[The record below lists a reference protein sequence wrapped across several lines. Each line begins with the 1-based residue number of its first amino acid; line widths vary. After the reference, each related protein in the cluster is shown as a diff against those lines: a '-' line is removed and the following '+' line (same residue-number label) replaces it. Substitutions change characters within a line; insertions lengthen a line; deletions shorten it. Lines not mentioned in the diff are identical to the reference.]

1 MRKTYFCQRLAR
13 KQMKP
18 FSFVL
23 IAQYNCKLFVHN
35 AMSESDILWFM
46 PFEPYR
52 YDTTEQSTRRIYRR
66 SDPPDIA
73 SAVAVAKEQMCIRD
87 RSWTSPCPFAAPS
100 VNCTPTTPVCPA
112 AVSYTHLDVYK
123 RQPLYCVHG
132 VSPDEMKPADCS
144 MPVCVC
150 TCWSPSRLPSV

>member
-23 IAQYNCKLFVHN
+23 VAQYNCKLFVHN

-46 PFEPYR
+46 SFEPYR
-52 YDTTEQSTRRIYRR
+52 YDTTEQSARRIHRR

-73 SAVAVAKEQMCIRD
+73 SAVAVTKEQVEQENNGCRHHNDAAQSARQNIPRITLRFLLLDHRLIVRFLNLILCVIECAIDQKPHAD
-87 RSWTSPCPFAAPS
+87 R
-100 VNCTPTTPVCPA
+100 
-112 AVSYTHLDVYK
+112 Y
-123 RQPLYCVHG
+123 
-132 VSPDEMKPADCS
+132 
-144 MPVCVC
+144 
-150 TCWSPSRLPSV
+150 